1 MVIFYICNNIS
12 QNLAKFRILPYSEIV
27 ARGQNPSKSK
37 ICQKMAMFKQLN
49 GPISSKLKIKF
60 DPSVERFWCELF
72 KIIKRTWS
80 KKSTQKVLPGLL
92 HKLLFHKMKLGLV
105 FRPYI
110 KMSLPV
116 SHRSQMNFLSNT
128 PPIWWWDCDLC
139 WFKPMAIPVVEFSW
153 EGYKIRKVFGQKS
166 TVAKWNN
173 WILWIGVMGR
183 CQKVPKFDF
192 QSQFSTSKIIG
203 ILLDFISSKNTK

>member
-1 MVIFYICNNIS
+1 M
-12 QNLAKFRILPYSEIV
+12 PYSEIV

-139 WFKPMAIPVVEFSW
+139 WFKPMAVPVVEFSW

-173 WILWIGVMGR
+173 WILWIGVPDGEVSKSAEIWLSKSIFYVKNHR
-183 CQKVPKFDF
+183 HLSHF
-192 QSQFSTSKIIG
+192 FS
-203 ILLDFISSKNTK
+203 LKNINLGSHIFFELFYNINF